1 MNPKNRVRLMVILRS
16 LGTGG
21 AERQMLELLRAI
33 DHSRFEVLVVCFYD
47 GAWRPV
53 AAAIPGVTVR
63 LLEKRGRWDVLGFL
77 GSLRRCARE
86 FRPDVVYGYMFAA
99 DLASLFVPGSPRVV
113 WGLRSSGLDFRHYD
127 RFTRLLQ
134 WASRRLAH
142 RADLVI
148 SNSAAGLADYLGGG
162 ARPRR
167 ALVIP
172 NGIDVERFR
181 PDPAARAALRAEWG
195 LAADAI
201 AIGLVAR
208 LDPMK
213 GHDVFL
219 RAARQYL
226 AREPRAV
233 FVCAGSV
240 SAPNSEYAAH
250 IRALVTELGLDAH
263 VRRPG
268 HTDHPERVFAA
279 LDIATSASR
288 FGEGF
293 SNSVGEAMACG
304 TPCVVT
310 RIGDS
315 AEIVGDVGIA
325 VPPEDPA
332 ALAEGWAVVSADPVR
347 FSAPAVRGRIE
358 REYAIPRLV
367 AATERAFLDLADGG
381 TFEGSGATERL

>member
-1 MNPKNRVRLMVILRS
+1 MNPKSRVRLLVILRS

-21 AERQMLELLRAI
+21 AERQIIELLRAI
-33 DHSRFEVLVVCFYD
+33 DHQRFEVLVVCFYD

-53 AAAIPGVTVR
+53 TAAIPGVTVR
-63 LLEKRGRWDVLGFL
+63 LLEKRGRYDVLGFL
-77 GSLRRCARE
+77 RALRRCARE
-86 FRPDVVYGYMFAA
+86 FRPDIVYGYMFAA
-99 DLASLFVPGSPRVV
+99 DLVSLLVPGTAPVV
-113 WGLRSSGLDFRHYD
+113 WGLRSSALDFRHYD

-142 RADLVI
+142 RADLVV
-148 SNSAAGLADYLGGG
+148 SNSAAGLANYRDGG

-172 NGIDVERFR
+172 NGIDISRFR
-181 PDPAARAALRAEWG
+181 PDPEARSALRAQWG

-219 RAARQYL
+219 RAARLYL
-226 AREPRAV
+226 SREPRAV
-233 FVCAGSV
+233 FVCAGSM
-240 SAPNSEYAAH
+240 SAPNSAYAER

-263 VRRPG
+263 VRWPG

-279 LDIATSASR
+279 LDIVTSASR

-315 AEIVGDVGIA
+315 ADIVGDVGIA
-325 VPPEDPA
+325 VPPEDPP
-332 ALAEGWAVVSADPVR
+332 ALAEGWIAVRADPAR
-347 FSAPAVRGRIE
+347 FAAASVRGRIE
-358 REYAIPRLV
+358 REYDIPRLV
-367 AATERAFLDLADGG
+367 AATERAFLGLLDGG
-381 TFEGSGATERL
+381 SLESSVATERL